1 VSDTTHLIIAFVIS
15 LILPTIVWAN
25 NDPMRPPNFN
35 PANTT
40 TTSAARQWDITE
52 ILIADARRIAIINDT
67 PVQAGDT
74 IGNARVISINID
86 HVVLSHNNKNFKQ
99 YLSRTT
105 VKQQT
110 SPGTE

>member
-1 VSDTTHLIIAFVIS
+1 MSDTLHLTIILFIGLV
-15 LILPTIVWAN
+15 LPASTLAN

-35 PANTT
+35 PASTPSAN
-40 TTSAARQWDITE
+40 AARQWDTTE
-52 ILIADARRIAIINDT
+52 ILISDARRIAIINDT

-74 IGNARVISINID
+74 INNAKVISINID
-86 HVVLSHNNKNFKQ
+86 HVVLSHNNKHFKQ
-99 YLSRTT
+99 YLFRTP